1 MEKDLYGVCPFVT
14 AQKILTGK
22 WTLLIMHH
30 LNLKTMRFSELQRAL
45 PHLTQSTLTK
55 QLRMME
61 GNGLVIRTV
70 YSQIPPKVEYSLSDL
85 GYEFKPVLST
95 LETWGN
101 KYLDFLKKN
110 QPNWIC
116 IDTKILIQYNS
127 SYRVN
132 MGKIV

>member
-1 MEKDLYGVCPFVT
+1 MEKDLFGVCPFVT

-30 LNLKTMRFSELQRAL
+30 LDVKTMRFSELLRAL

-61 GNGLVIRTV
+61 ENGIVIRTV
-70 YSQIPPKVEYSLSDL
+70 YNQVPPRVEYSLSEL
-85 GYEFKPVLST
+85 GNQFKPVLAT

-101 KYLDFLKKN
+101 KYMDFLKN
-110 QPNWIC
+110 NE
-116 IDTKILIQYNS
+116 
-127 SYRVN
+127 
-132 MGKIV
+132 

>member
-110 QPNWIC
+110 QPN
-116 IDTKILIQYNS
+116 
-127 SYRVN
+127 
-132 MGKIV
+132 